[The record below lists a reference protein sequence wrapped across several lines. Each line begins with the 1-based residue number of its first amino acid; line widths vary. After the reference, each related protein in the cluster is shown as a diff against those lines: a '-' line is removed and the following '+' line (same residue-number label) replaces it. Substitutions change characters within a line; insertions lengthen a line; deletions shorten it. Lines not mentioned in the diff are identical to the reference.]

1 MSHSNLRV
9 DPEFLVAWVQAELD
23 AAGESTALES
33 RAALEADELGDDEA
47 RAEAAAAL
55 AEKRGLLR
63 ALEEATG
70 GLGPVEV
77 RESRGGSDRLERG
90 EPKLFAGPPA
100 CTAWLRAAPGAAL
113 RLRQLAEGLLK
124 TPAAQT
130 AELEGPLGGS
140 PGCSVR

>member
-63 ALEEATG
+63 ALEEAAE

>member
-9 DPEFLVAWVQAELD
+9 DPEFLVAWVQAELE

-63 ALEEATG
+63 ALEEAAD

>member
-63 ALEEATG
+63 ALEEAAA